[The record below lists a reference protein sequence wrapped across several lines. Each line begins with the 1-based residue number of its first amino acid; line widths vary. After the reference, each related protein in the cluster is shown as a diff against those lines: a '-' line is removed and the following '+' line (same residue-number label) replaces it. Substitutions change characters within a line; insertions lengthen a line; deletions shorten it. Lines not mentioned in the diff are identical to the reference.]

1 MDKRRQSFGGKAYE
15 WCVNRLYDI
24 DSVVIPE
31 ELLEHI
37 SKMLY
42 Q

>member
-1 MDKRRQSFGGKAYE
+1 MNGV
-15 WCVNRLYDI
+15 VNRLYDI
-24 DSVVIPE
+24 DSIVIPE